1 VFDSTSRYSTVA
13 TVTIQVTGDDGL
25 PHSIRYVDRRF
36 IPQTS
41 GTTLVEHAV
50 GDGERLDVIT
60 ARYLSD
66 ATQFWRICDAND
78 VVRPEDLTDQPGTVI
93 RIALPGM

>member
-1 VFDSTSRYSTVA
+1 MFDSTSRYSTVA
-13 TVTIQVTGDDGL
+13 TVTMQVSGDGL
-25 PHSIRYVDRRF
+25 PRIIRYVDRRF

-41 GTTLVEHAV
+41 GITLVEHAV

-66 ATQFWRICDAND
+66 PTQFWRVCDVNN
-78 VVRPEDLTDQPGTVI
+78 VMRPEDLTDRPGTVI
-93 RIALPGM
+93 RITLPGM